1 MLRRLGQGSCWAKA
15 PSEAAFWMTSEREPL
30 EQNSMTMQTGARH
43 RPMNMTTLGWRMAAM
58 MDTCVTL
65 THVVLSELSDHTDVG
80 QAQAHEHW
88 GGEWQP

>member
-1 MLRRLGQGSCWAKA
+1 
-15 PSEAAFWMTSEREPL
+15 
-30 EQNSMTMQTGARH
+30 
-43 RPMNMTTLGWRMAAM
+43 